1 MSNDSRSKGSKKGS
15 KKDSKE
21 NKKMVLFVAI
31 VGALAGL
38 IFGVDVGVISG
49 ALPLLAQDMNLNHH
63 SQEIVV
69 SSALLG
75 AVIGALASNPL
86 SRWLGRKTTII
97 LSAIVFSL
105 GAILCATAPNFNL
118 LVVYRIFL
126 GLALGMAS
134 FTAPVYLSE
143 IAPKK
148 SRGAVISAYQFLI
161 TIGILIAFISDTLL
175 EPTGSWRMMLGVTAI
190 PALIMLFCVCFLPKS
205 PRWLLLKGKTEQ
217 AMRIL
222 KKIAGEKEA
231 KLEAIE
237 IQDSLKV
244 KQSGFAMLGVKK
256 FWPVLILGILLQ
268 LFQQFSGINA
278 IMYYAPT
285 IFKMAGYAS
294 SSSQMWA
301 TVLVGL
307 VNVISTIFTIIY
319 VDKFGRRPILF
330 LGLGIVIVSLLVVFG
345 MYNMGVKTHAEQII
359 LVISVLTFIVGFAIS
374 LGPIVWML
382 CSEIFP
388 LKGREFGIMI
398 TTAVNWIGNMIVG
411 GSFLSV
417 VDSIGIAHTFLGLA
431 IINII
436 ALIVIFKYV
445 PETKGVSLEH
455 IEKNL
460 FDGARLRRLGK

>member
-1 MSNDSRSKGSKKGS
+1 MSNISKPKQSG
-15 KKDSKE
+15 E
-21 NKKMVLFVAI
+21 NKSMVLFVAI

-49 ALPLLAQDMNLNHH
+49 VLPLLAKDMSLSHH
-63 SQEIVV
+63 AQEVVV

-97 LSAIVFSL
+97 LSAIIFSL
-105 GAILCATAPNFNL
+105 GAILCAIAPNLTL
-118 LVVYRIFL
+118 LVIFRVFL

-143 IAPKK
+143 IAPKS

-161 TIGILIAFISDTLL
+161 TIGILMAFVSDTLL
-175 EPTGSWRMMLGVTAI
+175 EPSGSWRIMLGVTVV

-205 PRWLLLKGKTEQ
+205 PRWLLLKGRKEE
-217 AMRIL
+217 AMKIL
-222 KKIAGEKEA
+222 RKIAGDKEA
-231 KLEAIE
+231 EVEAIE

-256 FWPVLILGILLQ
+256 FWPVLVLGIFLQ
-268 LFQQFSGINA
+268 VFQQFSGINA

-294 SSSQMWA
+294 QSSQMWA
-301 TVLVGL
+301 TVLVGV

-330 LGLGIVIVSLLVVFG
+330 LGLSIVIVSLFVVFG
-345 MYNMGVKTHAEQII
+345 MYNMGVQTHTQQII
-359 LVISVLTFIVGFAIS
+359 LVISVLTFIMGFAIS

-398 TTAVNWIGNMIVG
+398 TTAVNWTGNMIVG
-411 GSFLSV
+411 GTFLSV
-417 VDSIGIAHTFLGLA
+417 VDTIGIAHTFLGLA

-460 FDGARLRRLGK
+460 FDGAKLRWLGR